1 MSVIYL
7 DTSALAKKYLQES
20 HTEDFLAWEKTHSEL
35 HISQLTVVEFRC
47 LLARRERRR
56 ELTKQEVEQIFSLF
70 NVELSQNAFILHT
83 ISENS
88 VIKAIDLIEQLTTVP
103 LRTLDAIHLSIALD
117 ICAVGLAT
125 ADIVMAEAG
134 QLLSLE
140 IFRFD

>member
-1 MSVIYL
+1 MSIIYL

-20 HTEDFLAWEKTHSEL
+20 HTEDFLAWEKIQSKL

-56 ELTKQEVEQIFSLF
+56 ELTKQETKQIFSLF
-70 NVELSQNAFILHT
+70 KSELSEKVFILHKT
-83 ISENS
+83 EENT

-117 ICAVGLAT
+117 IGAVGLAT
-125 ADIVMAEAG
+125 ADVVMAEAG
-134 QLLSLE
+134 KLLNLK
-140 IFRFD
+140 IFRFG